1 MYKIICSLVFY
12 KLPQP
17 SAEKIELGSRLKIGL
32 SQPAVDEKE
41 LQMKMHP
48 TSKLQVFVI
57 DCER

>member
-1 MYKIICSLVFY
+1 MYKIIRSLVFY

-32 SQPAVDEKE
+32 LQPAVDEKE

-48 TSKLQVFVI
+48 TSKL
-57 DCER
+57 